1 LLPTTDRAAGI
12 TDSVKSIISALD
24 GSRAMHIPDGFLDP
38 LVAGAF
44 WVGTGVVVGIA
55 VRRARDELGDERT
68 PLLGVVAAGIFA
80 AQMLNWP
87 IPGGT
92 SAHFVGGAFA
102 GVLLGPWLGVLAMTS
117 VVSIQALVFGD
128 GGVVA
133 LGANLF
139 AMAVVDVLVGYALY
153 RTLRGVHRTGAA
165 FVAGWGAIVAS
176 AFVVGVGVGVSSAFA
191 YELGVV
197 VPIMVGGHALL
208 GLVEGAITATVVGYL
223 VAVRP
228 DLVPTNER
236 SFGAEVTP

>member
-1 LLPTTDRAAGI
+1 
-12 TDSVKSIISALD
+12 
-24 GSRAMHIPDGFLDP
+24 MHIPDGFLDP

-44 WVGTGVVVGIA
+44 WLGSGVVVGFA

-102 GVLLGPWLGVLAMTS
+102 GILLGPWLGVLAMTA

-139 AMAVVDVLVGYALY
+139 ALAVVDVFVGYALF
-153 RTLRGVHRTGAA
+153 RALRGVHRGGAA
-165 FVAGWGAIVAS
+165 FVAGWGAVTAAALVVAV
-176 AFVVGVGVGVSSAFA
+176 AVGLSEAFA
-191 YELGVV
+191 YQVSVTVPVV
-197 VPIMVGGHALL
+197 VGAHALL
-208 GLVEGAITATVVGYL
+208 GLVEGAITAAVVGYL
-223 VAVRP
+223 LSARP
-228 DLVPTNER
+228 DL
-236 SFGAEVTP
+236 FGDEDDLLTPEVTP